1 MGFVELLLIA
11 AEGFDFFSLFNR
23 GLGLKAFI
31 GGLRVRSV
39 GCEAVEG
46 LGVYWRCWVSGST
59 ISGRILDSKGRST
72 RTNPA
77 RGEAAV
83 QPHASDSDADLGGE
97 HNFWTHLSRSAAATA
112 RALMC

>member
-46 LGVYWRCWVSGST
+46 LGFTGGVGSQGLQFRGEFWIPKAEAPEPT
-59 ISGRILDSKGRST
+59 PREEKPLSSLMPVTVTPILVESIISGLT
-72 RTNPA
+72 
-77 RGEAAV
+77 
-83 QPHASDSDADLGGE
+83 
-97 HNFWTHLSRSAAATA
+97 
-112 RALMC
+112 